1 MHIFNNL
8 LTKYCKLFGHPSCAS
23 LTIVDT
29 FILAAVGALVAFALV
44 RLVKWF
50 YRGIS
55 R

>member
-1 MHIFNNL
+1 MYIFNSL
-8 LTKYCKLFGHPSCAS
+8 LTKYCQLIGYSSCS
-23 LTIVDT
+23 NLTVLDT
-29 FILAAVGALVAFALV
+29 FFLAAVGALVAFAFV